1 MSNNGMFR
9 HITASQVDQ
18 DGSAAAA
25 GPRTEGGELVP
36 SGAGAQSENIEAPSE
51 KTSLQLM
58 VQFLQTLG
66 VVIDAD
72 SPYVNLQI
80 QMALSELVDFFQT
93 INKPEIR
100 RLNAEERRNSTLE
113 EMLVELV
120 EDAKKQEARNRTTY
134 LQSSGMN
141 TNVTVRLIN
150 TMKALITKNGDC
162 REKKR
167 GHGKRVR
174 PGLRR
179 RNVEV
184 LAGQIAE
191 ALEGPAV
198 VRQSSRADKVQ

>member
-1 MSNNGMFR
+1 MFR
-9 HITASQVDQ
+9 HITASQVDL
-18 DGSAAAA
+18 DDSAAAA
-25 GPRTEGGELVP
+25 GPRTEGEEELVP
-36 SGAGAQSENIEAPSE
+36 SGAGAQSENIEESSD
-51 KTSLQLM
+51 KTSRQLM

-66 VVIDAD
+66 LVIDAD

-100 RLNAEERRNSTLE
+100 RLNAEERRNSTLQ

-120 EDAKKQEARNRTTY
+120 EDAKKHEARNRTTY

-150 TMKALITKNGDC
+150 TMKALITKNGEC
-162 REKKR
+162 REKKQ

-191 ALEGPAV
+191 ALEGPVDA
-198 VRQSSRADKVQ
+198 RQSNRADKVQ